1 MLSKVDL
8 PQPDGPIMATNSPS
22 STVKDT
28 LFKAIVSTSS
38 VRNDLQRF
46 STFIILFNV
55 KCKMLNVKLGHTPL
69 NLCHL

>member
-46 STFIILFNV
+46 STLSFLIFYFLPFTFNFI
-55 KCKMLNVKLGHTPL
+55 HP
-69 NLCHL
+69 